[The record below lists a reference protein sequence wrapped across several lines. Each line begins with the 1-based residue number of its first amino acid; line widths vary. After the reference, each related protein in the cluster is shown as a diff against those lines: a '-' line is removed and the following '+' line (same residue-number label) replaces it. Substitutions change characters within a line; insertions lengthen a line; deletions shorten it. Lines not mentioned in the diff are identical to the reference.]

1 MKILHV
7 VHSYA
12 PSLGGAQWLTQQ
24 LSETLVAHYADQVTV
39 FTTVAESLDLF
50 HRRDCPALP
59 AGIETING
67 VTVQR
72 FPVFNRLRLVRQAAA
87 GLTYRLHLPYND
99 WFRTWE
105 NGPIVP
111 GLRRAVAASGADVVF
126 ATAFPLRHM
135 YDALAGARRAGIP
148 VVLLGALHTDDV
160 WGFDR
165 PMIYRAI
172 QRADAYIALTGFER
186 DYVIARGAAA
196 EQVHVV
202 GAGVDADRFIEADGL
217 PIRQALGWQDRPVVI
232 MLARF
237 VPRKR
242 FDLLLAAMQQVWR
255 QRPDTCLLLAGG
267 RTPYIAAI
275 EREIQSLPPEQQAQV
290 VIVDSFDEAQKP
302 HLVAAADV
310 CVHTATQESFGI
322 ALIEAWAGGKPVI
335 GARAAAIPS
344 VIAEGEDGLL
354 FEFPH
359 VDSLAQAILTLLDD
373 PALGRR
379 MGAQGQQKVLE
390 NYTWPI
396 VARRVRTLYA
406 QLIDRRQTSDKG
418 HLAIV

>member
-7 VHSYA
+7 VHGYT
-12 PSLGGAQWLTQQ
+12 PSLGGSQWLTQQ
-24 LSETLVAHYADQVTV
+24 LSETFVARYADQVTV

-67 VTVQR
+67 VTVRR

-87 GLTYRLHLPYND
+87 SLTYRLHLPYND

-105 NGPIVP
+105 SGPIVP
-111 GLRRAVAASGADVVF
+111 GLRRAVAASEADVVF

-135 YDALAGARRAGIP
+135 YDALEGARQAGIP
-148 VVLLGALHTDDV
+148 VVLLGALHTDDG

-165 PMIYRAI
+165 PMIYRAM
-172 QRADAYIALTGFER
+172 QRADAYIAHTRFER
-186 DYVIARGAAA
+186 DYVIARGVAA
-196 EQVHVV
+196 EKVRVI
-202 GAGVDADRFIEADGL
+202 GAGVDADRFLRADGL
-217 PIRQALGWQDRPVVI
+217 HIRQALGWQGRPVVI
-232 MLARF
+232 MVARF

-242 FDLLLAAMQQVWR
+242 FDLLLAAMRQVWR
-255 QRPDTCLLLAGG
+255 QRPDACLLLAGG
-267 RTPYIAAI
+267 RTPYTAAI
-275 EREIQSLPPEQQAQV
+275 EREIQALSPEQQARV
-290 VIVDSFDEAQKP
+290 AIMDNFDEAEKP

-322 ALIEAWAGGKPVI
+322 ALVEAWAGGKPVI

-354 FEFPH
+354 FDFPH
-359 VDSLAQAILTLLDD
+359 ADSLAQAILTLLDD
-373 PALGRR
+373 PARARR
-379 MGAQGQQKVLE
+379 MGARGQQKVLE
-390 NYTWPI
+390 NYTWAI
-396 VARRVRTLYA
+396 VAERVRALYA
-406 QLIDRRQTSDKG
+406 EVIDQRRLSS
-418 HLAIV
+418 